1 MSPKQKVTAKQAA
14 WLLQQHRNALA
25 KERDALRDLR
35 LEITDQEENADRALE
50 ALDDAISV
58 LSETL

>member
-14 WLLQQHRNALA
+14 RLLQQGRNALA

-35 LEITDQEENADRALE
+35 LEISDQEENADRALE
-50 ALDDAISV
+50 ALDDAITV